1 MATYKYRA
9 RDAQGEIFE
18 GMVDGSSETS
28 AVAQLDALDYI
39 PISIRELRTQKVR
52 KFSAGTARVS
62 QGTLIL
68 FTRQLST
75 MIHSGI
81 PIITAMTALMEE
93 TDSESFKEVLARIRG
108 DIQEGIS
115 LSEALSKHPQVFS
128 KLYVNTV
135 AAGEA
140 GGVLDVIL
148 RRLSELLQHEA
159 EIQAGVKSALRYPIA
174 VVIALTIAFFVLTTF
189 VVPKFVPI
197 FEGAGVALPLPT
209 RILILVNHIIRGYW
223 FLIIPSIAVIAFAI
237 KTYTGTEKGQYQWD
251 YIKLK
256 LPILGELVIKMVS
269 SRFAQML
276 RTLDNAGLPIL
287 RSLDVIS
294 FTLGNSVFAKEIEV
308 LRRSVTEGRGIGEP
322 LLESKFFPKLVGHM
336 VTIGEKSGALDD
348 MLASIQEH
356 YDLEVD
362 TTVKNLTALVEPLL
376 TVGLGLVVLFLAL
389 GIFLPMWDLIS
400 AAKSH

>member
-1 MATYKYRA
+1 MPTYKYRA

-18 GMVDGSSETS
+18 GMVDGSSEAS

-39 PISIRELRTQKVR
+39 PISIRELRTHKVR
-52 KFSAGTARVS
+52 KFSAGRAKVS
-62 QGTLIL
+62 QGTLL
-68 FTRQLST
+68 VFTRQLST

-93 TDSESFKEVLARIRG
+93 TDNESFKEVLARIRG

-115 LSEALSKHPQVFS
+115 LSEAFSKHPQVFS
-128 KLYVNTV
+128 ELYVNTV

-159 EIQAGVKSALRYPIA
+159 EIQAGVKSALRYPIT
-174 VVIALTIAFFVLTTF
+174 VVIALTVAFFVLTTF
-189 VVPKFVPI
+189 VVPKFTPI
-197 FEGAGVALPLPT
+197 FEGAGIALPLPT
-209 RILILVNHIIRGYW
+209 RILMLVNDIIRGYW
-223 FLIIPSIAVIAFAI
+223 FLVIPSVAVIAFAI
-237 KTYTGTEKGQYQWD
+237 KMYIRTEKGLYQWD

-256 LPILGELVIKMVS
+256 LPVFGDLLIKMVS

-276 RTLDNAGLPIL
+276 RTLDDAGLPIL

-294 FTLGNSVFAKEIEV
+294 FTLGNSVFTKEIEV
-308 LRRSVTEGRGIGEP
+308 IRRSVTEGRGIGEP
-322 LLESKFFPKLVGHM
+322 LLQSKFFPRLVAHM
-336 VTIGEKSGALDD
+336 VIIGEKSGALSD

-389 GIFLPMWDLIS
+389 GIFLPMWDLAS
-400 AAKSH
+400 AAR